1 MSGVDQSTA
10 TSATTATFL
19 TALVFNA
26 AVFGI
31 EIAVFTVLRPYFKQI
46 YEPRTQAQ
54 TEKDRVKPLESGFL
68 TWPIALFKSDY
79 RDVQQV
85 NGPDAYL
92 FVRFLRMMIRVLLPI
107 WLISWAVLMPVTAV
121 NNSLPGKTGL
131 DRFNYGNI
139 ATANQS
145 RYSAHVVLAYLFTF
159 WIYWNIRREMRHF
172 ITVRQLHLINPA
184 HSKSVQANTILV
196 TGIPVKY
203 LSEPALS
210 ELYSHLPG
218 GIAKVWLNRDL
229 KDLPSIY
236 DRRLAACGKLESAET
251 SLLSTAA
258 KLRRKELKKANGA
271 DESFASADP
280 ERNVALAERL
290 VPKDQ
295 WP

>member
-1 MSGVDQSTA
+1 
-10 TSATTATFL
+10 
-19 TALVFNA
+19 
-26 AVFGI
+26 
-31 EIAVFTVLRPYFKQI
+31 
-46 YEPRTQAQ
+46 
-54 TEKDRVKPLESGFL
+54 
-68 TWPIALFKSDY
+68 
-79 RDVQQV
+79 
-85 NGPDAYL
+85 
-92 FVRFLRMMIRVLLPI
+92 
-107 WLISWAVLMPVTAV
+107 MPVTAV
-121 NNSLPGKTGL
+121 NNSSPGKTGL

-139 ATANQS
+139 AAENQP
-145 RYSAHVVLAYLFTF
+145 RYSAHVVLAYIFTF

-210 ELYSHLPG
+210 QLYSHLPG

-258 KLRRKELKKANGA
+258 KLRRKELKKADGTN
-271 DESFASADP
+271 ESFESADP

-295 WP
+295 WPTHRLPAGFMPFSLPFIGEKVDTIDWCRKEIAATTGLLIKGRQTVADESLSLSEDVNGDGKVDRQDLNKQTYPPL